1 MLVTYKFQEGSES
14 LSSHTGLG
22 LAGALLER
30 TDLKDR
36 LSNVELQGC
45 KDPVI
50 AHSDMVFSM
59 VGLQCIGKPEYDA
72 IEPFR
77 EIPFFVQSLGIDRCP
92 SSSAL
97 RQRLDTVRD
106 AFDSIIKEE
115 SAGLIRN
122 TAPDIKGVSTS
133 NGVMIPL
140 DIDVSPFDNSRTNKE
155 GVSRTYKGHDGF
167 APIFAY
173 LGRDGYLVN
182 LELREGKQHCQ
193 NGTVEFLSESIKYS
207 KSITNEVILVRL
219 DSGNDALDNIK
230 ICIDENV
237 EWIIKR
243 NIRKEKK
250 TDWLEI
256 AKEVG
261 QKSNPRDGKI
271 VWKGEIYRNVANV
284 AGFEKPLRIVFEVTE
299 RSIDKK
305 GQFLIVPDIEVDTYW
320 TSFEAIPN
328 EIIYLYHEHGE
339 SEQFHSELKSD
350 MDLERLPS
358 GNFETNALILLI
370 GMLSYNILRL
380 CGQESLRDDNGNK
393 KNNPSY
399 RKEAGRRRI
408 RTVMQDLIYIASH
421 LIITG
426 RQWFLSFGKH
436 CAYTKVWRSIYQRFK
451 DPIPEGSPRMIPIKV

>member
-30 TDLKDR
+30 TELKDR
-36 LSNVELQGC
+36 LSNVELLGC

-50 AHSDMVFSM
+50 AHSDIVFSM
-59 VGLQCIGKPEYDA
+59 IGLQCIGKPDYDA

-77 EIPFFVQSLGIDRCP
+77 KIPFFVQSLGIDRCP

-97 RQRLDTVRD
+97 RQRLDVVGD
-106 AFDSIIKEE
+106 AFDSVIKEE
-115 SAGLIRN
+115 SAKLIRN
-122 TAPDIKGVSTS
+122 TAPDIKGVSIS
-133 NGVMIPL
+133 DEVMIPL
-140 DIDVSPFDNSRTNKE
+140 DIDVSPFDNSKTNKE

-207 KSITNEVILVRL
+207 KSITDEVILVRL
-219 DSGNDALDNIK
+219 DSGNDSLDNIGA
-230 ICIDENV
+230 CVDEDV

-243 NIRKEKK
+243 NIRRESKAN
-250 TDWLEI
+250 WLKI

-261 QKSNPRDGKI
+261 QKNNPRDGKT
-271 VWKGEIYRNVANV
+271 VWRGEIYRNVD
-284 AGFEKPLRIVFEVTE
+284 GFEKPLRIIFEVTE

-320 TSFEAIPN
+320 TSLKVSPGEGIW
-328 EIIYLYHEHGE
+328 LYHEHGE

-358 GNFETNALILLI
+358 GNFKTNALVLLL

-380 CGQESLRDDNGNK
+380 CGQESLRDDNGNEED
-393 KNNPSY
+393 NPSY
-399 RKEAGRRRI
+399 RGKAGRRRI
-408 RTVMQDLIYIASH
+408 RTVIQDLIYIASH
-421 LIITG
+421 LTTTG

-436 CAYTKVWRSIYQRFK
+436 CAWTKVWRSIYQRFK
-451 DPIPEGSPRMIPIKV
+451 EPIPGGLPRMIPIRV

>member
-30 TDLKDR
+30 TELKDR
-36 LSNVELQGC
+36 LSNVELLGC

-50 AHSDMVFSM
+50 AHSDIVFSM
-59 VGLQCIGKPEYDA
+59 IGLQCIGKPDYDA

-77 EIPFFVQSLGIDRCP
+77 KTPFFIQSLGIDRCP

-97 RQRLDTVRD
+97 RQRLDVVGD
-106 AFDSIIKEE
+106 AFDGIIKKE
-115 SAGLIRN
+115 SARLIRN

-133 NGVMIPL
+133 DGVMIPL
-140 DIDVSPFDNSRTNKE
+140 DVDVSPFDNSKTNKE
-155 GVSRTYKGHDGF
+155 GASRTYKGHDGF

-207 KSITNEVILVRL
+207 KSITDEVILVRL
-219 DSGNDALDNIK
+219 DSGNDSLDNIGA
-230 ICIDENV
+230 CVDEDV

-243 NIRKEKK
+243 NIRRESKA
-250 TDWLEI
+250 DWLKI
-256 AKEVG
+256 AKEVS
-261 QKSNPRDGKI
+261 QKNNPRDGKTA
-271 VWKGEIYRNVANV
+271 WRGEIYRNVD
-284 AGFEKPLRIVFEVTE
+284 GFEKPLRIVLEVTE

-320 TSFEAIPN
+320 TSLKVSPGEGIW
-328 EIIYLYHEHGE
+328 LYHEHGE

-358 GNFETNALILLI
+358 GNFKTNALVLLL

-380 CGQESLRDDNGNK
+380 CGQESLRDDNGNEED
-393 KNNPSY
+393 NPSY
-399 RKEAGRRRI
+399 RGKAGRRRI
-408 RTVMQDLIYIASH
+408 RTVIQDLIYIASY
-421 LIITG
+421 LTTTG

-436 CAYTKVWRSIYQRFK
+436 CAWTKVWRSIYQRFK
-451 DPIPEGSPRMIPIKV
+451 EPIPGGSPRMIPIRV

>member
-30 TDLKDR
+30 TELKDR
-36 LSNVELQGC
+36 LSNVELLGC

-50 AHSDMVFSM
+50 AHSDIVFSM
-59 VGLQCIGKPEYDA
+59 IGLQCIGKPDYDA

-77 EIPFFVQSLGIDRCP
+77 KTPFFIQSLGIDRCP

-97 RQRLDTVRD
+97 RQRLDVVGD
-106 AFDSIIKEE
+106 AFDGIIKEE
-115 SAGLIRN
+115 SARLIRN

-133 NGVMIPL
+133 DGVMIPL
-140 DIDVSPFDNSRTNKE
+140 DIDVSPFDNSKTNKE

-207 KSITNEVILVRL
+207 KSITDEVILVRL
-219 DSGNDALDNIK
+219 DSGNDSLDNIGA
-230 ICIDENV
+230 CVDEDV

-243 NIRKEKK
+243 NIRRESKA
-250 TDWLEI
+250 DWLKI

-261 QKSNPRDGKI
+261 QKNNPRDGKT
-271 VWKGEIYRNVANV
+271 VWRGEIYRNVD
-284 AGFEKPLRIVFEVTE
+284 GFEKPLRIVFEVTE

-320 TSFEAIPN
+320 TSLKVSPGEGIW
-328 EIIYLYHEHGE
+328 LYHEHGE

-358 GNFETNALILLI
+358 GNFKTNALVLLL

-380 CGQESLRDDNGNK
+380 CGQESLRDDNGNEED
-393 KNNPSY
+393 NPSY
-399 RKEAGRRRI
+399 RGKAGRRRI
-408 RTVMQDLIYIASH
+408 RTVIQDLIYIACH
-421 LIITG
+421 LTTTG

-436 CAYTKVWRSIYQRFK
+436 CAWTKVWRSIYQRFK
-451 DPIPEGSPRMIPIKV
+451 EPIPGGSPRMIPIRV

>member
-1 MLVTYKFQEGSES
+1 MAVNFRFNEGSEN
-14 LSSHTGLG
+14 LSSHSGLA

-30 TDLKDR
+30 TDLNDR
-36 LSNVELQGC
+36 LSGVELINC
-45 KDPVI
+45 KEPIVSN
-50 AHSDMVFSM
+50 SDIVFSM
-59 VGLQCIGKPEYDA
+59 IGLQCIGKSDYDA

-77 EIPFFVQSLGIDRCP
+77 ETPFFAQSLGIDRCP

-97 RQRLDTVRD
+97 RQRLDVVED
-106 AFDSIIKEE
+106 AFDGIIKEE
-115 SAGLIRN
+115 SAMLIRN
-122 TAPDIKGVSTS
+122 TAPDIKGISIS
-133 NGVMIPL
+133 KGVMIPL
-140 DIDVSPFDNSRTNKE
+140 DIDVSPFDNSKTNKE

-219 DSGNDALDNIK
+219 DSGNDSLDNIGA
-230 ICIDENV
+230 CVDEDV

-243 NIRKEKK
+243 NIRRESKA
-250 TDWLEI
+250 DWLKI

-261 QKSNPRDGKI
+261 QKSNPRDGKT
-271 VWKGEIYRNVANV
+271 VWRGEIYRNID
-284 AGFEKPLRIVFEVTE
+284 GFEKPLRIVFEVTE

-305 GQFLIVPDIEVDTYW
+305 GQFLIVPEIEVDNYW
-320 TSFEAIPN
+320 TSLEAIPN
-328 EIIYLYHEHGE
+328 EIIWLYHEHGE

-358 GNFETNALILLI
+358 GKFKTNALVLLF

-380 CGQESLRDDNGNK
+380 CGQESLRDNGNK
-393 KNNPSY
+393 DNNPSY
-399 RKEAGRRRI
+399 RRKAGRRRI
-408 RTVMQDLIYIASH
+408 RTVMQDLIYVASH
-421 LIITG
+421 LTTRG
-426 RQWFLSFGKH
+426 KQWFLSFGKY
-436 CAYTKVWRSIYQRFK
+436 CAWAKAWKSIYQRFK
-451 DPIPEGSPRMIPIKV
+451 KPITEGSSRAIPVKV

>member
-22 LAGALLER
+22 LVGALLER
-30 TDLKDR
+30 TELKDR
-36 LSNVELQGC
+36 LSNVELLDC

-50 AHSDMVFSM
+50 AHSDIVFSM
-59 VGLQCIGKPEYDA
+59 IGLQCIGKPDYYA

-77 EIPFFVQSLGIDRCP
+77 ETPFFTQSLGIDRCP

-97 RQRLDTVRD
+97 RQRLDVVGD
-106 AFDSIIKEE
+106 AFDGIIKEE
-115 SAGLIRN
+115 SARLIRN
-122 TAPDIKGVSTS
+122 TAPDIKGVSVS
-133 NGVMIPL
+133 PSDGVMIPL
-140 DIDVSPFDNSRTNKE
+140 DIDVSPFDNSKTNKE
-155 GVSRTYKGHDGF
+155 GVSRTYKGYDGF

-219 DSGNDALDNIK
+219 DSGNDSLDNIGV
-230 ICIDENV
+230 CVDEDV

-243 NIRKEKK
+243 NIRSEKK
-250 TDWLEI
+250 ADWLKI

-261 QKSNPRDGKI
+261 QKSNPREGKT
-271 VWKGEIYRNVANV
+271 VWRGEIYRHV
-284 AGFEKPLRIVFEVTE
+284 AGFENPLRIVFEVTE

-320 TSFEAIPN
+320 TSLKVTPGEGIW
-328 EIIYLYHEHGE
+328 LYHEHGE

-358 GNFETNALILLI
+358 GNFKTNALVLLL

-380 CGQESLRDDNGNK
+380 CGQESLRDNGNEED
-393 KNNPSY
+393 NPSY
-399 RKEAGRRRI
+399 RRKAGRRRI
-408 RTVMQDLIYIASH
+408 RTVMQDLIYVASH
-421 LIITG
+421 LTTTG

-436 CAYTKVWRSIYQRFK
+436 CAWTKVWRSIYQRFK
-451 DPIPEGSPRMIPIKV
+451 EPMPGGSPRMIPIRV

>member
-30 TDLKDR
+30 TELKDR
-36 LSNVELQGC
+36 LSSVELLGC

-50 AHSDMVFSM
+50 AHSDIVFSM
-59 VGLQCIGKPEYDA
+59 IGLQCIGKPDYDA

-77 EIPFFVQSLGIDRCP
+77 KTPFFTQSLGIDRCP
-92 SSSAL
+92 SCSAL
-97 RQRLDTVRD
+97 RQRLDVAGY
-106 AFDSIIKEE
+106 AFDGIIKEE
-115 SAGLIRN
+115 SARLIRN

-133 NGVMIPL
+133 DGVMIPL
-140 DIDVSPFDNSRTNKE
+140 DIDVSPFDNSKTNKE

-207 KSITNEVILVRL
+207 KSITDDVILVRL
-219 DSGNDALDNIK
+219 DSGNDCLDNIRV
-230 ICIDENV
+230 CVDEDV

-243 NIRKEKK
+243 NIRREKK
-250 TDWLEI
+250 ADWLQI

-261 QKSNPRDGKI
+261 QKSNPRDGKT
-271 VWKGEIYRNVANV
+271 VWRGEIYRNIN
-284 AGFEKPLRIVFEVTE
+284 GFEKPLRIVFEVTE

-305 GQFLIVPDIEVDTYW
+305 GQFLIVPDIAVDTYW
-320 TSFEAIPN
+320 TSLEAIPN
-328 EIIYLYHEHGE
+328 EIIWFYHEHGE

-358 GNFETNALILLI
+358 GNFKTNALVLLL

-380 CGQESLRDDNGNK
+380 CGQESLRDNGNK
-393 KNNPSY
+393 EGNPSY
-399 RKEAGRRRI
+399 RGKAGRRRI
-408 RTVMQDLIYIASH
+408 RTVMQDLIYVASH
-421 LIITG
+421 LTTRG
-426 RQWFLSFGKH
+426 KQWFLSFGKY
-436 CAYTKVWRSIYQRFK
+436 CAWAKVWKSIYQRFK
-451 DPIPEGSPRMIPIKV
+451 EPIREGPPRAIPVKA

>member
-30 TDLKDR
+30 TELKDR
-36 LSNVELQGC
+36 LSNVELLGC

-50 AHSDMVFSM
+50 AHSDIVFSM
-59 VGLQCIGKPEYDA
+59 IGLQCIGKPDYDA

-77 EIPFFVQSLGIDRCP
+77 KTPFFIQSLGIDRCP

-97 RQRLDTVRD
+97 RQRLDVVGD
-106 AFDSIIKEE
+106 AFDGIIKEE
-115 SAGLIRN
+115 SARLIRN

-133 NGVMIPL
+133 DGLMIPL
-140 DIDVSPFDNSRTNKE
+140 DVDVSPFDNSKTNKD

-207 KSITNEVILVRL
+207 KSITDEVILVRL
-219 DSGNDALDNIK
+219 DSGNDSLDNIGA
-230 ICIDENV
+230 CVDEDV

-243 NIRKEKK
+243 NIRRESKA
-250 TDWLEI
+250 DWLKI

-261 QKSNPRDGKI
+261 QKNNPRDGKT
-271 VWKGEIYRNVANV
+271 VWRGEIYRNVD
-284 AGFEKPLRIVFEVTE
+284 GFEKPLRIVFEVTE

-305 GQFLIVPDIEVDTYW
+305 GPFLIVPDIEVDTYW
-320 TSFEAIPN
+320 TSLKVSPGEGIW
-328 EIIYLYHEHGE
+328 LYHEHGE

-358 GNFETNALILLI
+358 GNFKTNALVLVL

-380 CGQESLRDDNGNK
+380 CGQESLRDDNGNEED
-393 KNNPSY
+393 NPSY
-399 RKEAGRRRI
+399 RGKAGRRRI
-408 RTVMQDLIYIASH
+408 RTVIQDLIYIASH
-421 LIITG
+421 LTTTG

-436 CAYTKVWRSIYQRFK
+436 CAWTKVWRSIYQRFK
-451 DPIPEGSPRMIPIKV
+451 EPIPGGSPRMIPIRV

>member
-30 TDLKDR
+30 TELKDR
-36 LSNVELQGC
+36 LSNVELLGC

-50 AHSDMVFSM
+50 AHSDIVFSM
-59 VGLQCIGKPEYDA
+59 IGLQCIGKPDYDA

-77 EIPFFVQSLGIDRCP
+77 KTPFFIQSLGIDRCP

-97 RQRLDTVRD
+97 RQRLDVVGD
-106 AFDSIIKEE
+106 AFDGIIKEE
-115 SAGLIRN
+115 SARLIRN

-133 NGVMIPL
+133 DGVMIPL
-140 DIDVSPFDNSRTNKE
+140 DVDVSPFDNSKTNKE

-207 KSITNEVILVRL
+207 KSITDEVILVRL
-219 DSGNDALDNIK
+219 DSGNDSLDNIGA
-230 ICIDENV
+230 CVDEDV

-243 NIRKEKK
+243 NIRRESKA
-250 TDWLEI
+250 DWLKI

-261 QKSNPRDGKI
+261 QKNNPRDGKT
-271 VWKGEIYRNVANV
+271 VWRGEIYRNVD
-284 AGFEKPLRIVFEVTE
+284 GFEKPLRIVFEVTE
-299 RSIDKK
+299 RSIYKK

-320 TSFEAIPN
+320 TSLKVSPGEGIW
-328 EIIYLYHEHGE
+328 LYHEHGE

-358 GNFETNALILLI
+358 GNFKTNALVLLL

-380 CGQESLRDDNGNK
+380 CGQESLRDDNGNEED
-393 KNNPSY
+393 NPSY
-399 RKEAGRRRI
+399 RGKAGRRRI
-408 RTVMQDLIYIASH
+408 RTVIQDLIYIASH
-421 LIITG
+421 LTTTG

-436 CAYTKVWRSIYQRFK
+436 CAWTKVWRSIYQRFK
-451 DPIPEGSPRMIPIKV
+451 EPIPGGSPRMIPIRV

>member
-30 TDLKDR
+30 TELKDR
-36 LSNVELQGC
+36 LSNVELLGC

-50 AHSDMVFSM
+50 AHSDIVFSM
-59 VGLQCIGKPEYDA
+59 IGLQCIGKPDYDA

-77 EIPFFVQSLGIDRCP
+77 KTPFFIQSLGIDRCP

-97 RQRLDTVRD
+97 RQRLDVVGD
-106 AFDSIIKEE
+106 AFDGIIKEE
-115 SAGLIRN
+115 SARLIRN
-122 TAPDIKGVSTS
+122 TALDIKGVSTS
-133 NGVMIPL
+133 DGVMIPL
-140 DIDVSPFDNSRTNKE
+140 DVDVSPFDNSKTNKE

-207 KSITNEVILVRL
+207 KSITDEVILVRL
-219 DSGNDALDNIK
+219 DSGNDSLDNIGA
-230 ICIDENV
+230 CVDEDV

-243 NIRKEKK
+243 NIRRESKA
-250 TDWLEI
+250 DWLKI

-261 QKSNPRDGKI
+261 QKNNPRDGKT
-271 VWKGEIYRNVANV
+271 VWRGEIYRNVD
-284 AGFEKPLRIVFEVTE
+284 GFEKPLRIVFEVTE

-320 TSFEAIPN
+320 TSLKVSPGEGIW
-328 EIIYLYHEHGE
+328 LYHEHGE

-358 GNFETNALILLI
+358 GNFKTNALVLLL

-380 CGQESLRDDNGNK
+380 CGQESLRDDNGNEED
-393 KNNPSY
+393 NPSY
-399 RKEAGRRRI
+399 RGKAGRRRI
-408 RTVMQDLIYIASH
+408 RTVIQDLIYIASH
-421 LIITG
+421 LTTTG

-436 CAYTKVWRSIYQRFK
+436 CAWTKVWRSIYQRFK
-451 DPIPEGSPRMIPIKV
+451 EPIPGGSPRMIPIRV

>member
-1 MLVTYKFQEGSES
+1 MLVTYKFQEGLES

-30 TDLKDR
+30 TELKDR
-36 LSNVELQGC
+36 LSNVELRGC

-50 AHSDMVFSM
+50 GHSDIVFSM
-59 VGLQCIGKPEYDA
+59 IGLQCIGKPDYDA

-97 RQRLDTVRD
+97 RQRLDVVGD
-106 AFDSIIKEE
+106 AFDGIIKEE
-115 SAGLIRN
+115 SAMLIRT

-133 NGVMIPL
+133 DGVMIPL
-140 DIDVSPFDNSRTNKE
+140 DIDVSPFDNSKTNKE
-155 GVSRTYKGHDGF
+155 GVSRTYKGQDGF

-182 LELREGKQHCQ
+182 LEMREGKQHCQ

-207 KSITNEVILVRL
+207 KSITDEVILVRL
-219 DSGNDALDNIK
+219 DSGNDSLDNIRV
-230 ICIDENV
+230 CVDEDV

-243 NIRKEKK
+243 NIRRENKA
-250 TDWLEI
+250 DWLKI
-256 AKEVG
+256 AEEVG
-261 QKSNPRDGKI
+261 QKSNPREGKT
-271 VWKGEIYRNVANV
+271 VWRGETYRNI
-284 AGFEKPLRIVFEVTE
+284 AGFEKPLRIIFEITE

-305 GQFLIVPDIEVDTYW
+305 GQLLIVPDIEVDTYW
-320 TSFEAIPN
+320 ISLNVSPGKGIW
-328 EIIYLYHEHGE
+328 LYHEHGE

-358 GNFETNALILLI
+358 GNFKTNALVLLL

-380 CGQESLRDDNGNK
+380 CGQESLRDDNGNEK
-393 KNNPSY
+393 DNPSY
-399 RKEAGRRRI
+399 RGKAGRRRI
-408 RTVMQDLIYIASH
+408 RTVMQDLIYVASH
-421 LIITG
+421 LTNSG
-426 RQWFLSFGKH
+426 RRWFLSFGKY
-436 CAYTKVWRSIYQRFK
+436 CAWAKVWKSIYQRFK
-451 DPIPEGSPRMIPIKV
+451 EPISGSSSRMIPVRV